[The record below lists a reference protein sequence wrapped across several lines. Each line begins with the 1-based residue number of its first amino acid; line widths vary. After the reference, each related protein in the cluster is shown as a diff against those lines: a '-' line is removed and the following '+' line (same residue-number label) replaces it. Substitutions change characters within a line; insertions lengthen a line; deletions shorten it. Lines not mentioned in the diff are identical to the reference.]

1 MDQLTGLK
9 NRRGFYEYYSD
20 SVRPA
25 LRNQPVSVIM
35 CDIDFFKRVND
46 TYGHTAGDAVLMY
59 IADILQR
66 SIRWGGEEFILLL
79 PERDLEQAVQLA
91 EEIRTT
97 VEAQG
102 CPYETEEIRV
112 TMSFGVREL
121 DADIPADENIEY
133 VDVKLYE
140 AKETGRNR
148 VVS

>member
-1 MDQLTGLK
+1 
-9 NRRGFYEYYSD
+9 
-20 SVRPA
+20 
-25 LRNQPVSVIM
+25 M

-66 SIRWGGEEFILLL
+66 SIRGNGEVIRWGGEEFILLL